1 MPAFMYDDL
10 PGWTPEN
17 HNQAMDVL
25 GDDPRWSEAFPWLA
39 RTGQDRILRRLLEEA
54 ETLHRSSAARLRAHG
69 REDLARRSEQFAAWV
84 RSDLDHPH
92 AARRLFAVT
101 SNLREVAQPGSLLAK
116 ALEGALA
123 LAGADR
129 GNLQVL
135 DPVTGSL
142 RIAAQHG
149 FGAEFLEYF
158 TVVDD
163 DRSACGRAA
172 RECAQTVIAD
182 VSLDARFAPHRD
194 IAAASAFR
202 AVQST
207 PLIGRNG
214 RLLGVVSTH
223 YPRPYRPPARDLE
236 IMKRYGEMAGHIITD
251 HLGTSLHAR
260 AGTNG
265 QPTPAG
271 RSSATAGAP
280 RAVRAEGPS
289 GGLRR

>member
-25 GDDPRWSEAFPWLA
+25 GDDPRWSEAFPSLA
-39 RTGQDRILRRLLEEA
+39 RTGQDRRLRRLLEEA
-54 ETLHRSSAARLRAHG
+54 ETLHRSSAARLRALG

-84 RSDLDHPH
+84 RSDLDHPR

-101 SNLREVAQPGSLLAK
+101 SNLRESARLGSLFAK
-116 ALEGALA
+116 VLEGALA

-129 GNLQVL
+129 GNLQIL

-149 FGAEFLEYF
+149 FGAEFLDYF
-158 TVVDD
+158 AVVDD

-172 RECAQTVIAD
+172 TERAQTVIAD
-182 VSLDARFAPHRD
+182 VNLDARFAPHRD

-207 PLIGRNG
+207 PLIGRTG

-236 IMKRYGEMAGHIITD
+236 IMKRYGEMVGQIMTD
-251 HLGTSLHAR
+251 HPGTSPDAR
-260 AGTNG
+260 AGTDG
-265 QPTPAG
+265 QPRSAGHSPATVG
-271 RSSATAGAP
+271 
-280 RAVRAEGPS
+280 AEGPS
-289 GGLRR
+289 CGLCR

>member
-1 MPAFMYDDL
+1 
-10 PGWTPEN
+10 
-17 HNQAMDVL
+17 MDAL
-25 GDDPRWSEAFPWLA
+25 RDDPRWSEAFPWLT
-39 RTGQDRILRRLLEEA
+39 RTGQDRRLRRLLEEA
-54 ETLHRSSAARLRAHG
+54 ENLHRSSAVRLRALG

-84 RSDLDHPH
+84 RSDLDHPR

-101 SNLREVAQPGSLLAK
+101 SDLREADRLGSLFAK
-116 ALEGALA
+116 ALEGALT

-149 FGAEFLEYF
+149 FSAEFLEYF
-158 TVVDD
+158 AVVDD

-172 RECAQTVIAD
+172 RESAQTVIAD
-182 VSLDARFAPHRD
+182 VNLDARFASHRD

-207 PLIGRNG
+207 PLIGRSG
-214 RLLGVVSTH
+214 RLLGVISTH

-236 IMKRYGEMAGHIITD
+236 TMKRYGEMVGQIMTD
-251 HLGTSLHAR
+251 HLGTSPRAR
-260 AGTNG
+260 PGTNG
-265 QPTPAG
+265 QAASAARRPATVG
-271 RSSATAGAP
+271 
-280 RAVRAEGPS
+280 AEGPS